1 MRPVCHW
8 LFPRLRLAAP
18 LLAAPLLAAALAAVL
33 AGCTLDAGYG
43 SMRAVPVLDG
53 AVAVGVPAGF
63 CIDKDASR
71 AGADTAVILMG
82 RCSDAVRAKP
92 ALITVSI
99 GQGGSAGVLTA
110 GGPALAAFFT
120 SKEGRRMLS
129 RDGRAGDVAVIAA
142 LGVGDAFYLHLNDRA
157 QGEYWRAVVG
167 VRGRLV
173 TVSATGTE
181 TVPLPPED
189 GRALVDASLTAL
201 TAANAGQP

>member
-1 MRPVCHW
+1 MPPVRRW
-8 LFPRLRLAAP
+8 SFPRLPLAAP
-18 LLAAPLLAAALAAVL
+18 VRAALIAAVL

-43 SMRAVPVLDG
+43 SMRAVPVLQG

-63 CIDKDASR
+63 CIDEDASR
-71 AGADTAVILMG
+71 AGTDTAVILMG

-120 SKEGRRMLS
+120 SNQGRRMLS
-129 RDGRAGDVAVIAA
+129 REGRAGDVKVIGAM
-142 LGVGDAFYLHLNDRA
+142 GVDDAFYLHLNDRA
-157 QGEYWRAVVG
+157 VGEYWRAVVA

-173 TVSATGTE
+173 TISATGTE
-181 TVPLPPED
+181 AVPLPPED
-189 GRALVDASLTAL
+189 SRALVDASLKAIRS
-201 TAANAGQP
+201 ANPGRP

>member
-1 MRPVCHW
+1 M
-8 LFPRLRLAAP
+8 
-18 LLAAPLLAAALAAVL
+18 L
-33 AGCTLDAGYG
+33 AGCYLDAGYG

-53 AVAVGVPAGF
+53 AVAVGVPAGS
-63 CIDKDASR
+63 CIDKDARR

-99 GQGGSAGVLTA
+99 GRGGSAGVLMA

-142 LGVGDAFYLHLNDRA
+142 LGVGDAFYLHLNDCF
-157 QGEYWRAVVG
+157 QGEYRRGVVG
-167 VRGRLV
+167 VHGRLL

-189 GRALVDASLTAL
+189 GRALVDASLRRR
-201 TAANAGQP
+201 